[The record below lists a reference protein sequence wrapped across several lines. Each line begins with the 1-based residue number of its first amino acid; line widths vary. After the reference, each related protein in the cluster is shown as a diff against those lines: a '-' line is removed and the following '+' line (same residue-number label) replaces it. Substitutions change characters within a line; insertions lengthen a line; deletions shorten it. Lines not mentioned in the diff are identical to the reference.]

1 MTKHTVL
8 FNKYYKTYK
17 MKKLVYLI
25 VIVFL
30 ASCGGKATD
39 KKTELADLKKQRSEI
54 DSKIAKLEEETG
66 GDKPAKK
73 ILEVTVSEI
82 TTGTFKSYVEVQGKV
97 DAEENV
103 QVNPEVPGVVTSV
116 NVRIG
121 QQVGKGQVLAQ
132 IDNKVLRQNLAQVQT
147 QLDLAKNLF
156 NRQKALWDQKIGTEV
171 QYLNVKTQ
179 KEGLEK
185 QIDILKSQLSMY
197 QIKAPISGTIDQM
210 DLKVGSAV
218 GPGNSGIR
226 IVNANNLKA
235 KALVAETYA
244 PRVNQGDEVQ
254 VILPD
259 AQDSINTKL
268 SFASKVIDPVTRSF
282 NVEVKLPSRAKYRPN
297 MLAVLKIADYINKN
311 AITVP
316 VNAIQKSEAGDYVYI
331 AVNGK
336 AKRAPIKTDKV
347 YDGKAEILS
356 GLKAGDKVITL
367 GFADLNEGDSIKY

>member
-1 MTKHTVL
+1 MHMVVSNNL
-8 FNKYYKTYK
+8 INQHIMKT
-17 MKKLVYLI
+17 LVYLTA
-25 VIVFL
+25 IVFL

-39 KKTELADLKKQRSEI
+39 KKTELADLKKQRSEL
-54 DSKIAKLEEETG
+54 DSKISKLETEVG
-66 GDKPAKK
+66 VDKPAQK
-73 ILEVTVSEI
+73 ISEVSVVEVQTES
-82 TTGTFKSYVEVQGKV
+82 FKSYVEVQGKV

-103 QVNPEVPGVVTSV
+103 QVNSEVPGVVTAV

-132 IDNKVLRQNLAQVQT
+132 IDNKVLRQNVAQVQT

-179 KEGLEK
+179 KEGLER

-197 QIKAPISGTIDQM
+197 QIKAPISGTVDQM

-244 PRVNQGDEVQ
+244 PRINQGDEVQ

-259 AQDSINTKL
+259 AQDSLNTKL
-268 SFASKVIDPVTRSF
+268 SFASKMIDPVSRSF
-282 NVEVKLPSRAKYRPN
+282 SVEVKLPSRAKYRPN
-297 MLAVLKIADYINKN
+297 MLAILKIADYINKS

-331 AVNGK
+331 ADNGK

-347 YDGKAEILS
+347 YDGKAEVLS
-356 GLKAGDKVITL
+356 GLKTGDKVITL